1 MYIVSWSAPLLY
13 PLQAGT
19 SEATGMCYSSGPS
32 GQKLQCSEVLGVAD
46 PRSQWSLFCCKVSP
60 LDQCDIMH
68 DPGGFP
74 VLMPWEQENH
84 IHAHNVLILVKVNSC
99 SFLGRNNHMESTHHE
114 AAGWSSE
121 SIADWFLAPVGW
133 MFSISFGEQNLPWSS
148 EFTYSSQP
156 LHHSYCIHES
166 TWPLSNPNLIRDC
179 CCVCLNLWLSAS
191 DRIQTMIGNSD
202 LKVTSRPIILLLEQG
217 HAKTYLLNGLYFSG
231 TDSASLLQ
239 RHMGLHCSPPIVA
252 FHELHKISL
261 SPWYL

>member
-1 MYIVSWSAPLLY
+1 
-13 PLQAGT
+13 
-19 SEATGMCYSSGPS
+19 
-32 GQKLQCSEVLGVAD
+32 
-46 PRSQWSLFCCKVSP
+46 
-60 LDQCDIMH
+60 MH

-74 VLMPWEQENH
+74 VLMPWGQENH

-99 SFLGRNNHMESTHHE
+99 SFLGRNNHMELTHHE
-114 AAGWSSE
+114 AAGWSK

-133 MFSISFGEQNLPWSS
+133 MFSISFGEQNLLCSS

-217 HAKTYLLNGLYFSG
+217 HAKTYLLNSFYFSG

-239 RHMGLHCSPPIVA
+239 RHMGLHCGSPIVA